1 MLMASSKDTSK
12 RYKYN
17 DTILLNNV
25 IIQFSLQKY
34 NLLNNLKKPI
44 KRRIFTNKI

>member
-34 NLLNNLKKPI
+34 NLLNNLKKTD
-44 KRRIFTNKI
+44 KTSDFHK